1 MSNNY
6 TPRRA
11 APSGEPERRRGSSQS
26 GYASERRVP
35 RETGYT
41 PRVPRETGY
50 SSQPR
55 TASRQSGYNPPRQG
69 SASYETRPL
78 RTTQPR
84 DSVPRTS
91 REPRPLRETGRETST
106 YVRRPAPSRRR
117 RKSGPPILPIVL
129 LLILVVAAVVIAA
142 LLLGGLAVLYGV
154 LVAWLLILA
163 VYYTVRLM

>member
-91 REPRPLRETGRETST
+91 REPPSPAGNRPGDQHLCA
-106 YVRRPAPSRRR
+106 PAAPSRRR
-117 RKSGPPILPIVL
+117 RKSGPPILPLVL
-129 LLILVVAAVVIAA
+129 LLILVVAAVVIFFGGPG
-142 LLLGGLAVLYGV
+142 LLGSA
-154 LVAWLLILA
+154 
-163 VYYTVRLM
+163 